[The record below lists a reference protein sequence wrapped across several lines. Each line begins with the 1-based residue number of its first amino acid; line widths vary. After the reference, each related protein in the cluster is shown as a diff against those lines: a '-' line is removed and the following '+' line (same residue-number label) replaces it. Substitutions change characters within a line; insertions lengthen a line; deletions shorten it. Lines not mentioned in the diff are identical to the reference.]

1 MSFLRLG
8 PLARGRALL
17 SQTRLMRTAAR
28 AAAAMQS
35 CTADRTGKSHSAFA
49 RRLRRQSRGAS
60 GGRDSTVSPRAAHDN
75 TAALLHSTSCG
86 QIELRICTVPAEALT
101 PLSRFP
107 FRAQTGHEARA
118 IPVGRPC
125 QDGGLGNENF
135 DPDLA
140 RRPYSHARNSAPEGK
155 AGRNQDRFRARSTGK
170 GSSTSGDVEGLT
182 AAGRCL
188 RTRWVRFAGCLLLTR
203 DTVYQI
209 LVQ

>member
-1 MSFLRLG
+1 MGGTVPRPSTRTMVLCTWKRGSRVRCAPRQLR
-8 PLARGRALL
+8 PGR
-17 SQTRLMRTAAR
+17 AAR
-28 AAAAMQS
+28 AAGS
-35 CTADRTGKSHSAFA
+35 RTCSFPNSLPIFGKANSTISH
-49 RRLRRQSRGAS
+49 
-60 GGRDSTVSPRAAHDN
+60 RATHDN

-140 RRPYSHARNSAPEGK
+140 PPLFPRSQPCTR
-155 AGRNQDRFRARSTGK
+155 GRSRTQSRSLSSSFDRKRQ
-170 GSSTSGDVEGLT
+170 L
-182 AAGRCL
+182 
-188 RTRWVRFAGCLLLTR
+188 
-203 DTVYQI
+203 Y
-209 LVQ
+209 